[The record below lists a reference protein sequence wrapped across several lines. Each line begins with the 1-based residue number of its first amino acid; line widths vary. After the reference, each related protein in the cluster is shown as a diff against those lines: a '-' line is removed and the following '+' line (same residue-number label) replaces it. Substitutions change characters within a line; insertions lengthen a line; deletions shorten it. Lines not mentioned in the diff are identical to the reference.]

1 MSTPSKKIKY
11 VEYKTKTK
19 TYNVREEYSQL
30 PSVSAIIRAM
40 AKDGFNRWAIHKDT
54 GIRYQHV
61 RNVLITPLAS

>member
-1 MSTPSKKIKY
+1 MSTSPKKIEY

-19 TYNVREEYSQL
+19 TYNVRKKYSDL
-30 PSVSAIIRAM
+30 SSVSAIIRAM
-40 AKDGFNRWAIHKDT
+40 EKDGFSRWEIHKDT